1 MFGRSRSEKA
11 NAKSIDGMKGQ
22 QKGRKQ
28 LGADAQAKIDDSIK
42 VQKLQPEEAVLDAK
56 VLPWKADPAVEEA
69 EQKAAQ
75 DKAQAEIQQNRI
87 ISFFSVEAKV
97 EVTPEEIVGMDSRS
111 LKDLKRARA
120 NDLRRAAIEEDDPK
134 VTREEREAFLQRLA
148 EGKVTARDENNF
160 LLLVC
165 DMPKD
170 AALDFTQKFEQI
182 AMDSRQTQILAVA
195 AGYNLT
201 NWKQVDKEALTK
213 LLTDVQDDGDDYRT
227 PVGFLKLRRHF
238 LEGIRSRTKEQ
249 VYKAYVHSMNEL
261 EMTLYGV
268 RLDYFRQF
276 ELLRHEAR
284 KLMPTST
291 TESVRPTEA
300 RFEVLTSE
308 RSAEIMGRAVIEG
321 DPWRG
326 GGLERHLSTHA
337 LTLAKLVPLF
347 ALRIDGLEVGLSD
360 IFQLPGGRAAVMAYV
375 LVQDEV
381 KVRTYYRT
389 NTQGF
394 WHYLP
399 DYTRRADGKIDFYC
413 IGYGEESVTLPME
426 VQAVLARIEAERG
439 VKVLPNTADSEFLAA
454 GTAFAYDTRQDYQMQ
469 WSYGRM
475 RGDYY
480 QEVSAEPVNH
490 DFDIHGSN
498 QKKAPYT
505 LSIDYNRSP
514 DFEARTLQYEIETTD
529 AGHVIVDGFKSY
541 DGQYNWLFC
550 RDSKDRAWVGA
561 VEAISPMTSMGLRRD
576 WIALG
581 DFMTALYEHTSQAG
595 IYGDRND
602 TKGARQC
609 MWNNYLSNIPLIQ
622 EYLRKVGAKNE

>member
-1 MFGRSRSEKA
+1 MFGRSKSDKPAAR
-11 NAKSIDGMKGQ
+11 SIDGMKGQ
-22 QKGRKQ
+22 RKKTVLGQKIASSEA
-28 LGADAQAKIDDSIK
+28 GASD
-42 VQKLQPEEAVLDAK
+42 EAVLDAK
-56 VLPWKADPAVEEA
+56 VLPWKPDPAVEEA

-75 DKAQAEIQQNRI
+75 ARAQGEIQQNRI
-87 ISFFSVEAKV
+87 IAFFSADSKV

-120 NDLRRAAIEEDDPK
+120 NELRRAAIEAEDPQ

-148 EGKVTARDENNF
+148 DGKVTARDENNF

-165 DMPKD
+165 DTPKD
-170 AALDFTQKFEQI
+170 ATPDFGKMFEQI
-182 AMDSRQTQILAVA
+182 AADPRQMQILAVA
-195 AGYNLT
+195 AGYNLG
-201 NWKQVDKEALTK
+201 NWKQVDKEALPK
-213 LLTDVQDDGDDYRT
+213 ILTDVQEDGDDYRT

-238 LEGIRSRTKEQ
+238 LEGIRPRAKEQ
-249 VYKAYVHSMNEL
+249 VYASYVRSMNEL
-261 EMTLYGV
+261 EATLYGV
-268 RLDYFRQF
+268 RLEYFRQF

-284 KLMPTST
+284 KLMPIVETKAARST
-291 TESVRPTEA
+291 EIELD
-300 RFEVLTSE
+300 VLTSE
-308 RSAEIMGRAVIEG
+308 RSAELMGRAVIEG
-321 DPWRG
+321 DPWQG

-347 ALRIDGLEVGLSD
+347 TVRVDGMEVCLSD
-360 IFQLPGGRAAVMAYV
+360 IFQLPAGRVAVMAYIPV
-375 LVQDEV
+375 RDAV

-389 NTQGF
+389 TTQGF
-394 WHYLP
+394 WQYLP

-413 IGYGEESVTLPME
+413 IGVGAESVTVPME
-426 VQAVLARIEAERG
+426 VQAALAQIEAMRG
-439 VKVLPNTADSEFLAA
+439 AKVLPSTMDAEFLAA
-454 GTAFAYDTRQDYQMQ
+454 GTAYAYDTRQDYQMQ

-490 DFDIHGSN
+490 DFDIHGSS

-514 DFEARTLQYEIETTD
+514 DFEARVIQFEMEMQD
-529 AGHVIVDGFKSY
+529 AGRVTVDGFKSY

-550 RDSKDRAWVGA
+550 RDGKGRAWVGQ
-561 VEAISPMTSMGLRRD
+561 VEVVSPMTTMGIRRD

-581 DFMTALYEHTSQAG
+581 DFMTPLYEHTSQAG

-609 MWNNYLSNIPLIQ
+609 MWNNYLSNVPLIQ
-622 EYLRKVGAKNE
+622 EYLRRVSK

>member
-1 MFGRSRSEKA
+1 
-11 NAKSIDGMKGQ
+11 MKGQ
-22 QKGRKQ
+22 RKKAEQGQKP
-28 LGADAQAKIDDSIK
+28 K
-42 VQKLQPEEAVLDAK
+42 VSQPDEILDAK
-56 VLPWKADPAVEEA
+56 VLPWKPDPAVEEA

-87 ISFFSVEAKV
+87 ISFFSADTKV
-97 EVTPEEIVGMDSRS
+97 EVTPEEIVGMDSRA

-120 NDLRRAAIEEDDPK
+120 NELRRAAIETDDPQ
-134 VTREEREAFLQRLA
+134 VTRAEREAFLQRLA
-148 EGKVTARDENNF
+148 DGKITARDESNF

-165 DMPKD
+165 DTPKD
-170 AALDFTQKFEQI
+170 ATPDFGKMFEQI
-182 AMDSRQTQILAVA
+182 AADPRQTQILAVA
-195 AGYNLT
+195 AGYNLA
-201 NWKQVDKEALTK
+201 NWKAVDKSVLPKILTV
-213 LLTDVQDDGDDYRT
+213 VQDDGDDYRT
-227 PVGFLKLRRHF
+227 PVGFLRLRRHF
-238 LEGIRSRTKEQ
+238 LEGIRPRAKEQ
-249 VYKAYVHSMNEL
+249 VYKAYVRSMNEL
-261 EMTLYGV
+261 EATLYGV
-268 RLDYFRQF
+268 RLEYFRQF

-284 KLMPTST
+284 KLMPIVET
-291 TESVRPTEA
+291 TQAQPTEA
-300 RFEVLTSE
+300 QFDVLTSE
-308 RSAEIMGRAVIEG
+308 RSAELMGRAVIDG
-321 DPWRG
+321 DPWQG

-347 ALRIDGLEVGLSD
+347 TLRVDGMEICLSD
-360 IFQLPGGRAAVMAYV
+360 IFQLPAGRAAVMAYIPAY
-375 LVQDEV
+375 DGV
-381 KVRTYYRT
+381 KIRTYYRT
-389 NTQGF
+389 NAQGF
-394 WHYLP
+394 WRYLP

-413 IGYGEESVTLPME
+413 IGYGEESVTVPME
-426 VQAVLARIEAERG
+426 VQAVLAQIEAIRG
-439 VKVLPNTADSEFLAA
+439 VRVLPSTTDSEFLAA

-514 DFEARTLQYEIETTD
+514 NFETHTIRFEIETAD
-529 AGHVIVDGFKSY
+529 AGRVVVDGFKSY

-550 RDSKDRAWVGA
+550 RDSKNRAWVGQ
-561 VEAISPMTSMGLRRD
+561 VEVISPMTSMGIRRD

-581 DFMTALYEHTSQAG
+581 DFMTPLYEHTSQAG

-609 MWNNYLSNIPLIQ
+609 MWSNYLSNIPLIQ
-622 EYLRKVGAKNE
+622 EYLRRVQE

>member
-1 MFGRSRSEKA
+1 MFGRLKSEKPG
-11 NAKSIDGMKGQ
+11 AKSIDGMKGQ
-22 QKGRKQ
+22 RKKVVA
-28 LGADAQAKIDDSIK
+28 GAKAEVSDA
-42 VQKLQPEEAVLDAK
+42 EEAVLDAK
-56 VLPWKADPAVEEA
+56 VLPWKPDPAVEEA
-69 EQKAAQ
+69 EQRVAQ

-87 ISFFSVEAKV
+87 ISFFSADGKV

-111 LKDLKRARA
+111 LKDLKRSRA
-120 NDLRRAAIEEDDPK
+120 NELRRAAIEAEDPQ

-148 EGKVTARDENNF
+148 DGKVTAKDENNF

-165 DMPKD
+165 DTPKD
-170 AALDFTQKFEQI
+170 ATPDFAKMFEQI
-182 AMDSRQTQILAVA
+182 QADPRQTQILAVA
-195 AGYNLT
+195 AGYNLA
-201 NWKQVDKEALTK
+201 NWQLVDQGALAK
-213 LLTDVQDDGDDYRT
+213 ILTSVQEDGDDYRT

-238 LEGIRSRTKEQ
+238 LKGIRPRAKEQ
-249 VYKAYVHSMNEL
+249 MYEAYVRSMNEL
-261 EMTLYGV
+261 EKTLYGV
-268 RLDYFRQF
+268 RLEYFRQF

-284 KLMPTST
+284 QLMPAA
-291 TESVRPTEA
+291 ESAPSEPIAVQ
-300 RFEVLTSE
+300 FDVLTPE
-308 RSAEIMGRAVIEG
+308 RSAELMGRAVIEG

-337 LTLAKLVPLF
+337 LTMAKLVPLF
-347 ALRIDGLEVGLSD
+347 TMMVDGVEICVSD
-360 IFQLPGGRAAVMAYV
+360 IFQLPAGRAAVIAYLPMA
-375 LVQDEV
+375 EGV

-413 IGYGEESVTLPME
+413 LGFDEESVTLPTE
-426 VQAVLARIEAERG
+426 TQAVLAQIEAKRG
-439 VKVLPNTADSEFLAA
+439 VRILASGSDPEFLAA
-454 GTAFAYDTRQDYQMQ
+454 GTAYAYDTRQDYQMQ

-480 QEVSAEPVNH
+480 QEVSAEPMNH

-514 DFEARTLQYEIETTD
+514 DFEARTVQFEIETTD
-529 AGHVIVDGFKSY
+529 AGAVTVDGFKSY

-550 RDSKDRAWVGA
+550 RDTKGRAWVGE
-561 VEAISPMTSMGLRRD
+561 VEAISPVTSMGLRRD
-576 WIALG
+576 WVALG
-581 DFMTALYEHTSQAG
+581 DFLTPLYEHTSQAG

-622 EYLRKVGAKNE
+622 EYLRKVSQ

>member
-1 MFGRSRSEKA
+1 MFGRSKSEKPA
-11 NAKSIDGMKGQ
+11 TRSIDGMKGQ
-22 QKGRKQ
+22 RKKAEQGQKP
-28 LGADAQAKIDDSIK
+28 K
-42 VQKLQPEEAVLDAK
+42 VSQPDEILDAK
-56 VLPWKADPAVEEA
+56 VLPWKPDPAVEEA

-87 ISFFSVEAKV
+87 ISFFSADTKV
-97 EVTPEEIVGMDSRS
+97 EVTPEEIVGMDSRA

-120 NDLRRAAIEEDDPK
+120 NELRRAAIETDDPQ
-134 VTREEREAFLQRLA
+134 VTRAEREAFLQRLA
-148 EGKVTARDENNF
+148 DGKITARDESNF

-165 DMPKD
+165 DTPKD
-170 AALDFTQKFEQI
+170 ATPDFGKMFEQI
-182 AMDSRQTQILAVA
+182 AADPRQTQILAVA
-195 AGYNLT
+195 AGYNLA
-201 NWKQVDKEALTK
+201 NWKAVDKSVLPKILTV
-213 LLTDVQDDGDDYRT
+213 VQDDGDDYRT
-227 PVGFLKLRRHF
+227 PVGFLRLRRHF
-238 LEGIRSRTKEQ
+238 LEGIRPRAKEQ
-249 VYKAYVHSMNEL
+249 VYKAYVRSMNEL
-261 EMTLYGV
+261 EATLYGV
-268 RLDYFRQF
+268 RLEYFRQF

-284 KLMPTST
+284 KLMPIVET
-291 TESVRPTEA
+291 TQAQPTEA
-300 RFEVLTSE
+300 QFDVLTSE
-308 RSAEIMGRAVIEG
+308 RSAELMGRAVIDG
-321 DPWRG
+321 DPWQG

-347 ALRIDGLEVGLSD
+347 TLRVDGMEICLSD
-360 IFQLPGGRAAVMAYV
+360 IFQLPAGRAAVMAYIPAY
-375 LVQDEV
+375 DGV
-381 KVRTYYRT
+381 KIRTYYRT
-389 NTQGF
+389 NAQGF
-394 WHYLP
+394 WRYLP

-413 IGYGEESVTLPME
+413 IGYGEESVTVPME
-426 VQAVLARIEAERG
+426 VQAVLAQIEAIRG
-439 VKVLPNTADSEFLAA
+439 VRVLPSTTDSEFLAA

-514 DFEARTLQYEIETTD
+514 NFETHTIRFEIETAD
-529 AGHVIVDGFKSY
+529 AGRVVVDGFKSY

-550 RDSKDRAWVGA
+550 RDSKNRAWVGQ
-561 VEAISPMTSMGLRRD
+561 VEVISPMTSMGIRRD

-581 DFMTALYEHTSQAG
+581 DFMTPLYEHTSQAG

-609 MWNNYLSNIPLIQ
+609 MWSNYLSNIPLIQ
-622 EYLRKVGAKNE
+622 EYLRRVQE

>member
-1 MFGRSRSEKA
+1 MFGRSKSEKPA
-11 NAKSIDGMKGQ
+11 TRSIDGMKGQ
-22 QKGRKQ
+22 RKKAEQGQKPKASRP
-28 LGADAQAKIDDSIK
+28 D
-42 VQKLQPEEAVLDAK
+42 ETVLDAK
-56 VLPWKADPAVEEA
+56 VLPWKPDPAVEEA

-87 ISFFSVEAKV
+87 ISFFSADTKV
-97 EVTPEEIVGMDSRS
+97 EVTPEEIVGMDSRA

-120 NDLRRAAIEEDDPK
+120 NELRRAAIETDDPQ
-134 VTREEREAFLQRLA
+134 VTRAEREAFLQRLA
-148 EGKVTARDENNF
+148 DGKITARDESNF

-165 DMPKD
+165 DTPKD
-170 AALDFTQKFEQI
+170 ATPDFGKMFEQI
-182 AMDSRQTQILAVA
+182 AADPRQTQILAVA
-195 AGYNLT
+195 AGYNLA
-201 NWKQVDKEALTK
+201 NWKAVDKSVLPKILTE
-213 LLTDVQDDGDDYRT
+213 VQDDGDDYRT
-227 PVGFLKLRRHF
+227 PVGFLRLRRHF
-238 LEGIRSRTKEQ
+238 LEGIRPRAKEQ
-249 VYKAYVHSMNEL
+249 VYKAYVRSMNEL
-261 EMTLYGV
+261 EATLYGV
-268 RLDYFRQF
+268 RLEYFRQF

-284 KLMPTST
+284 KLMPIVETSQAQ
-291 TESVRPTEA
+291 PTEA
-300 RFEVLTSE
+300 QFDVLTSE
-308 RSAEIMGRAVIEG
+308 RSAELMGRAVIDG
-321 DPWRG
+321 DPWQG

-347 ALRIDGLEVGLSD
+347 TLRVDGMEICLSD
-360 IFQLPGGRAAVMAYV
+360 IFQLPAGRAAVMAYIPAY
-375 LVQDEV
+375 DGV
-381 KVRTYYRT
+381 KIRTYYRT
-389 NTQGF
+389 NAQGF
-394 WHYLP
+394 WRYLP

-413 IGYGEESVTLPME
+413 IGYGEESVTVPME
-426 VQAVLARIEAERG
+426 VQAVLAQIEAMRG
-439 VKVLPNTADSEFLAA
+439 VRVLPSTTDSEFLAA

-514 DFEARTLQYEIETTD
+514 NFETHTIRFEIETAD
-529 AGHVIVDGFKSY
+529 AGRVVVDGFKSY

-550 RDSKDRAWVGA
+550 RDSKNRAWVGQ
-561 VEAISPMTSMGLRRD
+561 VEAISPMTSMGIRRD

-581 DFMTALYEHTSQAG
+581 DFMTPLYEHTSQAG

-609 MWNNYLSNIPLIQ
+609 MWSNYLSNIPLIQ
-622 EYLRKVGAKNE
+622 EYLRRVQE

>member
-1 MFGRSRSEKA
+1 MFGRSKSEKPA
-11 NAKSIDGMKGQ
+11 TRSIDGMKGQ
-22 QKGRKQ
+22 RKKAEQGQKPK
-28 LGADAQAKIDDSIK
+28 AS
-42 VQKLQPEEAVLDAK
+42 QPDETILDAK
-56 VLPWKADPAVEEA
+56 VLPWKPDPAVEEA

-87 ISFFSVEAKV
+87 ISFFSADTKV
-97 EVTPEEIVGMDSRS
+97 EVTPEEIVGMDSRA

-120 NDLRRAAIEEDDPK
+120 NELRRAAIETDDPQ
-134 VTREEREAFLQRLA
+134 VTRAEREAFLQRLA
-148 EGKVTARDENNF
+148 DGKITARDESNF

-165 DMPKD
+165 DTPKD
-170 AALDFTQKFEQI
+170 ATPDFGKMFEQI
-182 AMDSRQTQILAVA
+182 AADPRQTQILAVA
-195 AGYNLT
+195 AGYNLA
-201 NWKQVDKEALTK
+201 NWKAVDKSVLPKILTE
-213 LLTDVQDDGDDYRT
+213 VQDDGDDYRT
-227 PVGFLKLRRHF
+227 PVGFLRLRRHF
-238 LEGIRSRTKEQ
+238 LEGIRPRAKEQ
-249 VYKAYVHSMNEL
+249 VYKAYVRSMNEL
-261 EMTLYGV
+261 EATLYGV
-268 RLDYFRQF
+268 RLEYFRQF

-284 KLMPTST
+284 KLMPIVET
-291 TESVRPTEA
+291 TQAQPTEA
-300 RFEVLTSE
+300 QFDVLTSE
-308 RSAEIMGRAVIEG
+308 RSAELMGRAVIDG
-321 DPWRG
+321 DPWQG

-347 ALRIDGLEVGLSD
+347 TLRVDGMEICLSD
-360 IFQLPGGRAAVMAYV
+360 IFQLPAGRAAVMAYIPAY
-375 LVQDEV
+375 DGV
-381 KVRTYYRT
+381 KIRTYYRT
-389 NTQGF
+389 NAQGF
-394 WHYLP
+394 WRYLP

-413 IGYGEESVTLPME
+413 IGYGEESVTVPME
-426 VQAVLARIEAERG
+426 VQAVLAQIEAMRG
-439 VKVLPNTADSEFLAA
+439 VRVLPSTTDSEFLAA

-514 DFEARTLQYEIETTD
+514 NFETHTIRFEIETAD
-529 AGHVIVDGFKSY
+529 AGRVVVDGFKSY

-550 RDSKDRAWVGA
+550 RDSKNRAWVGQ
-561 VEAISPMTSMGLRRD
+561 VEAISPMTSMGIRRD

-581 DFMTALYEHTSQAG
+581 DFMTPLYEHTSQAG

-609 MWNNYLSNIPLIQ
+609 MWSNYLSNIPLIQ
-622 EYLRKVGAKNE
+622 EYLRRVQE